1 MDRHLITLYA
11 LEPERAGEVLPEVA
25 RGLGEAVIALPDS
38 AAMVEV
44 EVVAASREAAL
55 ARVADAIAAASADE
69 ALTFTETTGTGYDAP
84 GHRAPDPDEEPREPE
99 PPHLERGSPREDG
112 PGPDPG
118 SEPSAP

>member
-55 ARVADAIAAASADE
+55 ARVADAIAAADE